1 MSTSNKMTNNKI
13 NQKKL
18 TSKIDW
24 RGAILPL
31 IIILMS
37 ILFYS
42 ANKNFLSIYNFQN
55 ITRQVSVLAIIA
67 VGQSL
72 VIICGG
78 IDLSQGSLM
87 AFSSLIAADF
97 MVKYGMWQGIII
109 GLIVGAFVGLI
120 SGTIYAK
127 GKVPAFV
134 VTLGGMTAIRGLT
147 FLYTS
152 GTPVVGLPTAFK
164 FLGFGKILGIPFPGI
179 IAIMIFIF
187 AYLFSKWTRTG
198 RYFYAIGGNEETAI
212 LSGININKYKITS
225 FVISGIMAAISG
237 LILTARITSGQPT
250 IGEGMALKAIAAS
263 VIGGISLRGGRGGI
277 VGTFFGV
284 LILAIIGNGLNLM
297 RVSSFTQMVVNG
309 SIVILAVFFDVYY
322 KKD

>member
-1 MSTSNKMTNNKI
+1 MLTSKMRNTEI
-13 NQKKL
+13 NQKNFNN
-18 TSKIDW
+18 KIDW
-24 RGAILPL
+24 RSAILPL
-31 IIILMS
+31 IIVLMS
-37 ILFYS
+37 MLFYFVN
-42 ANKNFLSIYNFQN
+42 NKFLSIYNFQN

-78 IDLSQGSLM
+78 IDLSQGSVM
-87 AFSSLIAADF
+87 ALSGLIAADF
-97 MVKYGMWQGIII
+97 MVKYGMWQGILM
-109 GLIVGAFVGLI
+109 GLVVGAFIGLI

-147 FLYTS
+147 FLYTN
-152 GTPVVGLPTAFK
+152 GTPVVGLPAAFK
-164 FLGFGKILGIPFPGI
+164 FLGFGKTLGVPFPGA
-179 IAIMIFIF
+179 IAIMIFIL

-212 LSGININKYKITS
+212 LSGINISKYKIIS

-250 IGEGMALKAIAAS
+250 IGEGMALQAIAAS
-263 VIGGISLRGGRGGI
+263 VIGGISLKGGRGGI
-277 VGTFFGV
+277 TGTFFGV

-309 SIVILAVFFDVYY
+309 SIVIVAVFFDVYY

>member
-1 MSTSNKMTNNKI
+1 MLTSKMMYTKI
-13 NQKKL
+13 NQKNL
-18 TSKIDW
+18 TTKIGW

-31 IIILMS
+31 IIVLMS

-42 ANKNFLSIYNFQN
+42 VNKNFLSIYNFQN

-97 MVKYGMWQGIII
+97 MVKYGMWYGILM
-109 GLIVGAFVGLI
+109 GPIVGASIGLV
-120 SGTIYAK
+120 SGIIYAK

-147 FLYTS
+147 FLYTN
-152 GTPVVGLPTAFK
+152 GTPVVGLPVSFK
-164 FLGFGKILGIPFPGI
+164 FLGFGKILGIPFPGA
-179 IAIMIFIF
+179 IAIMIFIL

-198 RYFYAIGGNEETAI
+198 RYFYAIGGNAETAI
-212 LSGININKYKITS
+212 LSGINISKYKIIS
-225 FVISGIMAAISG
+225 FMISGIMAAISG

-250 IGEGMALKAIAAS
+250 IGEGMALQAIAAS
-263 VIGGISLRGGRGGI
+263 VIGGISLKGGRGGI
-277 VGTFFGV
+277 IGTFFGV